1 MSAISGQEYIKRI
14 DRLKSNVWVNGEKV
28 TGNISDHPSFKGIIK
43 SQARLY
49 DVQLHPNHRK
59 KMTYPSPLTGHT
71 VGASYLIPKS
81 KEDLEFR
88 RTMIKEWAKQSAG
101 LMGRSPDYM
110 NTALMAFAAGKER
123 FGDYDTLWEQNVWNF
138 YELARE
144 QDLSFTH
151 TFVNPQVN
159 RSSFYF
165 SEFEDD
171 IIAAQVVDQNEDGIV
186 IKGARLLATQ
196 GGMTDEMMVFP
207 SGGGLTS
214 DSLAYAFSIPS
225 NAKGL
230 KFICREPYSYRDSS
244 YDHPLASRFDEID
257 SIVVFDHVTVP
268 WNRVFFHNSKEMA
281 QTLYTDTSFFP
292 LILHQVI
299 TRRYA
304 KLEFLLGLALLLVET
319 IQIQEY
325 EHVQGKISE
334 IIISLET
341 IKSLL
346 ESSELHSGPD
356 KFGTWVPAL
365 DPLYVAAT
373 TFPTIYPR
381 ITDIIQLLGASGLAS
396 LPTEDDFASEIR
408 PDLDLYLQSATLPAK
423 ERVQLYRLAWDY
435 CMSAFGS
442 RQTLYE
448 RFFFGDPIRL
458 QGNLFKR
465 YEREPYTNLVK
476 EFLSK
481 EDM

>member
-1 MSAISGQEYIKRI
+1 MSAISGKEYMNRI

-28 TGNISDHPSFKGIIK
+28 NGNISVHPSFKGVIS
-43 SQARLY
+43 SQANLY
-49 DVQLHPNHRK
+49 DLQLDPKYKK
-59 KMTYPSPLTGHT
+59 KMTYPSPLTGHS

-88 RTMIKEWAKQSAG
+88 RIMIKEWAKQSAG

-110 NTALMAFAAGKER
+110 NTALMSFAAAKEL
-123 FGDYDTLWEQNVWNF
+123 FGEYDSVWEQNVWNF

-165 SEFEDD
+165 TEFEDD

-196 GGMTDEMMVFP
+196 GGMTDELMVFP
-207 SGGGLTS
+207 GGGVTS
-214 DSLAYAFSIPS
+214 NSLAYAFSIPS
-225 NAKGL
+225 NTKGL
-230 KFICREPYSYRDSS
+230 KFICREPYSYRDSTF
-244 YDHPLASRFDEID
+244 DHPLASKFDEID
-257 SIVVFDHVTVP
+257 TIVVFDHVLVP
-268 WNRVFFHNSKEMA
+268 WNRVFFHNNMELSNK
-281 QTLYTDTSFFP
+281 LYSDSSFFP
-292 LILHQVI
+292 LVLHQVI
-299 TRRYA
+299 TRRWA
-304 KLEFLLGLALLLVET
+304 KLEFLLGLAHLLVDT

-325 EHVQGKISE
+325 EHIQGKISE

-341 IKSLL
+341 IKALL
-346 ESSELHSGPD
+346 ESSELNSGPD
-356 KFGTWVPAL
+356 RFGTWVPAL
-365 DPLYVAAT
+365 NPLYVAAT

-381 ITDIIQLLGASGLAS
+381 MTEIIQLLGASGLAS
-396 LPTEDDFASEIR
+396 LPTEEDFTSEIK
-408 PDLDLYLQSATLPAK
+408 PDLELYLRSATLPAK

-448 RFFFGDPIRL
+448 RFFFGDPVKL

-465 YEREPYTNLVK
+465 YDRGSYVDMVN
-476 EFLSK
+476 EFLQRAQDS
-481 EDM
+481 